1 MAAYSG
7 ETQIQA
13 PPSQVFAYVADLT
26 RHPEWAQHGLQVK
39 QTSAGGPGMGA
50 TYESTAKQF
59 GTQRETQAV
68 TEYSPPSRFAFEAK
82 GKLGLARHAFDL
94 SASGGGTRVTKTME
108 ITQPSLMA
116 KITAP
121 MIASQ
126 TKKGLGVDLER
137 IKARLEGAQQSAS
150 GPSAAE
156 AASDTTGIQ

>member
-1 MAAYSG
+1 MATYSG

-13 PPSQVFAYVADLT
+13 AASEVFAYIADLT
-26 RHPEWAQHGLQVK
+26 KHPEWAQHGLQVK
-39 QTSAGGPGMGA
+39 QTSGGGPGTGA

-59 GTQRETQAV
+59 GTQRETQTV
-68 TEYSPPSRFAFEAK
+68 TEYSSPIRFVFEAK
-82 GKLGLARHAFDL
+82 GKLGLARHTFDL
-94 SASGGGTRVTKTME
+94 SPSGGGTRVTKTME

-126 TKKGLGVDLER
+126 TKKGLRVDLER
-137 IKARLEGAQQSAS
+137 IKARLEGEHQPAADSSAN
-150 GPSAAE
+150 A

>member
-13 PPSQVFAYVADLT
+13 PPSQVFAYVSDLT
-26 RHPEWAQHGLQVK
+26 KHAEWAQHGLQVR
-39 QTSAGGPGMGA
+39 QTSAGRPGMGA
-50 TYESTAKQF
+50 TFESTAKQF
-59 GTQRETQAV
+59 GTQRETQTV

-94 SASGGGTRVTKTME
+94 SPSDGGTRVSKTME

-137 IKARLEGAQQSAS
+137 IKARLEGGQQPAS
-150 GPSAAE
+150 DPAAG